1 MYWLDARLMGVTV
14 AGWAV
19 GVGVGEEADSVFFSM
34 ISREGVSAE
43 VDKTELVVGMPNA
56 GVKVAVP
63 MVGDRVRVKVMPELS
78 VGLEV
83 GAKIGSEVL
92 VNTGVV

>member
-1 MYWLDARLMGVTV
+1 
-14 AGWAV
+14 
-19 GVGVGEEADSVFFSM
+19 
-34 ISREGVSAE
+34 
-43 VDKTELVVGMPNA
+43 
-56 GVKVAVP
+56 

-78 VGLEV
+78 VGMEV